1 MNIVVTESLRQA
13 AQVQTRAASAVG
25 PQVSEAARRLAECL
39 QADRRVYVIGNGGS
53 AADAQ
58 HFAAEFT
65 GKYLRPR
72 LPLPV
77 LALTTDTSAL
87 TCIGNDYGYDAVF
100 SRQVE
105 AFARPGD
112 ILFAISTSGNSVNV
126 IEAAR
131 SARRKGVSVIGMT
144 GRAAA
149 GLDAFCDLV
158 LKVPSPVTARVQ
170 ECQMTILHIICD
182 LTERI
187 LLDSRRPAPKNPG
200 VLPPALL
207 SLRQEWRRQG
217 LTVVSTNGC
226 FDVLHA
232 GHLDSLD
239 RAAALGDVLV
249 VLLNSD
255 ESVRRAKGPARPVNP
270 QQARARLLQALTPVA
285 YVCVFDQDNPAAA
298 LAELRPDVH
307 CKGEEYAAGQP
318 VPEREVVERF
328 GGRMEFLPRTVDVST
343 TQILDRL
350 EVV

>member
-187 LLDSRRPAPKNPG
+187 LLDSRRPAPKTRVCFRPRCCRCGRNGG
-200 VLPPALL
+200 VRASPWSLP
-207 SLRQEWRRQG
+207 
-217 LTVVSTNGC
+217 T
-226 FDVLHA
+226 
-232 GHLDSLD
+232 
-239 RAAALGDVLV
+239 AA
-249 VLLNSD
+249 SMCC
-255 ESVRRAKGPARPVNP
+255 
-270 QQARARLLQALTPVA
+270 TPV
-285 YVCVFDQDNPAAA
+285 
-298 LAELRPDVH
+298 
-307 CKGEEYAAGQP
+307 
-318 VPEREVVERF
+318 
-328 GGRMEFLPRTVDVST
+328 TST
-343 TQILDRL
+343 RSTGPPPWATCSWCC
-350 EVV
+350 